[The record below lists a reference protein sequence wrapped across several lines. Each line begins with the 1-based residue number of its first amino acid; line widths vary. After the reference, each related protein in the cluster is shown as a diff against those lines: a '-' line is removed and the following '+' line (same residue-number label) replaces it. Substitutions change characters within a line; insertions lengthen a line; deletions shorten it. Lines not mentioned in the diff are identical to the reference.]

1 MYVTSDNLRE
11 GIAKMATERQIEANQ
26 ANGRKSTGP
35 KTTEGKATASLNATK
50 HGLSGATMDA
60 PGLENLA
67 GEVLDGM
74 REAFHNE
81 FCPMTLEQIRLVETM
96 AVEAVR
102 IDRAREASFV
112 LMGQVAH
119 RAKMFWENDRI
130 RDAEVVYSKLKKDP
144 SRWSAELET
153 TKAGCLVA
161 IDRWTSLKACLI
173 KHKAWTDDQRTMAL
187 NLLGEPFETR
197 QGVTRIDPVNADNLF
212 QVRLRVCNKELS
224 RLKSL
229 FEDFVPLDNY
239 EREQH
244 ESGVYFLFNKEAR
257 LFDRYENAADARYE
271 AARKRLLELGCR
283 IHHTK
288 PKQAS
293 TSDDLAIVD
302 DIAPEPAPA
311 PEPSRP
317 AVVEVVRDEEL
328 IEAIASKLYGG
339 NKPYA
344 PVDLSL
350 ISSPHKLLAKAGQGL
365 NRQQRKALEAQERRA
380 K

>member
-1 MYVTSDNLRE
+1 
-11 GIAKMATERQIEANQ
+11 
-26 ANGRKSTGP
+26 
-35 KTTEGKATASLNATK
+35 
-50 HGLSGATMDA
+50 
-60 PGLENLA
+60 
-67 GEVLDGM
+67 
-74 REAFHNE
+74 
-81 FCPMTLEQIRLVETM
+81 
-96 AVEAVR
+96 
-102 IDRAREASFV
+102 
-112 LMGQVAH
+112 MGQVAH

-144 SRWSAELET
+144 SRWSAELEA

-161 IDRWTSLKACLI
+161 IERWTSLKACLI

-212 QVRLRVCNKELS
+212 QVRLRVCNRELS

-283 IHHTK
+283 IHHIK
-288 PKQAS
+288 PKQAA

-317 AVVEVVRDEEL
+317 AAVEVVQNQAL
-328 IEAIASKLYGG
+328 IQAVTSTLDDGK
-339 NKPYA
+339 KPQA
-344 PVDLSL
+344 PVDLPLFPSTT
-350 ISSPHKLLAKAGQGL
+350 KKLAKAGHGL
-365 NRQQRKALEAQERRA
+365 NRQQRKAREAQGRRA